1 MSELRQ
7 RGFVVTDG
15 PFSFSEIA
23 NLARDYDH
31 SFAVT
36 PDAQIKRG
44 RTSTRWGG
52 LVSSEPFY
60 RIYLH
65 QPLLS
70 AASELIGGPMKLSSF
85 FARTLLPNVAADP
98 PHQDV
103 APGADGCPLVGFIL
117 MVDEFRVE
125 NGATR
130 FIAGSQN
137 GPRPSADAV
146 ACDACGQAGSML
158 IFDGT
163 TWHGHGAN
171 RTDSPRRSIQGAF
184 IPQNHRAACCWADEL
199 SVAQANG
206 LPLYARGLLHL

>member
-1 MSELRQ
+1 VR
-7 RGFVVTDG
+7 VVGTDG
-15 PFSFSEIA
+15 PFSFNEIA
-23 NLARDYDH
+23 NFARDYHH
-31 SFAVT
+31 SFAIT
-36 PDAQIKRG
+36 PDSQIKRG

-85 FARTLLPNVAADP
+85 FAGTLSPNVAAEP

-125 NGATR
+125 TLRCGRATMTFAIKR
-130 FIAGSQN
+130 QTT
-137 GPRPSADAV
+137 RDSA
-146 ACDACGQAGSML
+146 
-158 IFDGT
+158 
-163 TWHGHGAN
+163 H
-171 RTDSPRRSIQGAF
+171 
-184 IPQNHRAACCWADEL
+184 
-199 SVAQANG
+199 
-206 LPLYARGLLHL
+206 